1 MIINHNYINYILSSK
16 EIGVWSSLILCGIT
30 ILCLGNP
37 DPDWFSRGVPVVICP
52 LITPII
58 ADQMLHAQWV
68 ERKHFGSWIQPL
80 EPSVEDSDRLGYL
93 GFQNSSILNPIPK
106 AICGDFYRT
115 VLAKHLS
122 SVLSSISLLYLLSSL
137 SLSIRSFSGL
147 YQHQF
152 PTVCRTASRLLWRH
166 WSAGALAKVLH
177 KEFNRRSRVVR
188 VAEFWSKAGAWW
200 STSCQIQYSEKMLT
214 YYVYI
219 IYICVFEFQS
229 AKSASPF
236 FGVSMS
242 RCTRTAQKLQLKPSR
257 NWPEIGTLL
266 PKLRSPAVALRDSA
280 AVASKSSSQSPQSPL
295 RFSSAALRFVLDSVH
310 LWVARRFPS
319 GFHEFS
325 FLVLRVG
332 LQPLRRNRPSCWH
345 RLWKNWRNWTL
356 THKDS
361 LKVSL
366 V

>member
-1 MIINHNYINYILSSK
+1 
-16 EIGVWSSLILCGIT
+16 
-30 ILCLGNP
+30 
-37 DPDWFSRGVPVVICP
+37 
-52 LITPII
+52 
-58 ADQMLHAQWV
+58 MLHAQWV

-115 VLAKHLS
+115 VLAKHLFGFIIYIS
-122 SVLSSISLLYLLSSL
+122 SAPPEFSKFEYSKLFWVVSTSIPDSLQDCQQALVKALECRGTCESVAQRVQQEEPSS
-137 SLSIRSFSGL
+137 
-147 YQHQF
+147 
-152 PTVCRTASRLLWRH
+152 P
-166 WSAGALAKVLH
+166 
-177 KEFNRRSRVVR
+177 RSRVLEQSRSLV
-188 VAEFWSKAGAWW
+188 EHQLPDS
-200 STSCQIQYSEKMLT
+200 
-214 YYVYI
+214 
-219 IYICVFEFQS
+219 VFRKNADILCLHHLHLCFQS
-229 AKSASPF
+229 AKSTSPF
-236 FGVSMS
+236 FRVSMS
-242 RCTRTAQKLQLKPSR
+242 RRTRTAQKLQLKPSR
-257 NWPEIGTLL
+257 NWPKIGTLL
-266 PKLRSPAVALRDSA
+266 PKLRSQVVALRDSA

-295 RFSSAALRFVLDSVH
+295 RFSSAALCFVLDSVH

-345 RLWKNWRNWTL
+345 RLWKNRRNWAL
-356 THKDS
+356 AHKDS